1 MKSIYCQLLTQSHCM
16 RKVILLLIG
25 ISSSITDKLSHE
37 FHALD
42 CRIPKSVQK
51 TKLEEICPKKEQKE
65 SAQKSQ
71 VHILQLDRT
80 RVLEGVVCQLR
91 KTKILSYCGQ
101 FSHEKLYEPFDILQ
115 PEQVAHDKCLQV
127 YKTHLYDREDGKQ
140 SMIYPNRPIV
150 YKYLEHGSITAD
162 TSNVHCQGES
172 FTIHGKVRS
181 NMLSMVTAEFILKPV
196 KLEYDP
202 KNGLRDLDARLQLPL
217 HCYADRYCYAFNRM
231 YVLLSTQSYCPLYLI
246 RSVEMTQT
254 QYMDVNGDTRTG
266 LVSHDHQL
274 VIEKGT
280 IFQPEKGCEKLPVVL
295 NTNYK
300 ELKIVVD
307 QHVSRQIHG
316 VESTMLDINLQ
327 MQILHDYANFRAEKL
342 VQNGIHRLAHDI
354 CKIDQFGIHGRE
366 RAPFLPNYLL
376 QLTGEVI
383 TQFKCVNVTVI
394 ARNGDN
400 EHGKCYRNA
409 IPLFLGRERM
419 LLTANTRVLMDIR
432 DAIVEPCST
441 HFPTMIF
448 DKVGNIIV
456 ANPKVS
462 VQNATLVQMD
472 NLFTSQAILT
482 HESTQNF
489 ALYTE
494 KEMEEYNYMVHFG
507 RVTQG
512 MLTAL
517 TEQYCSTK
525 SCGNLINQDL
535 GKSFDL
541 NRLKSVAESYFNL
554 TERIQQFIKST
565 GHIGGCMFVLYIVIQ
580 MFIRLGHAYYLYKNR
595 NHRLH
600 TAFLS
605 AFHRTKVIQE
615 HLLELRELVNAN
627 DQNGRD

>member
-1 MKSIYCQLLTQSHCM
+1 M
-16 RKVILLLIG
+16 RIVALLLI
-25 ISSSITDKLSHE
+25 ISYIGAADKLNHE

-42 CRIPKSVQK
+42 CRIPKSMQK
-51 TKLEEICPKKEQKE
+51 TKLEDICPEKEQVE
-65 SAQKSQ
+65 PTQKSM

-80 RVLEGVVCQLR
+80 RTLDGVVCELR
-91 KTKILSYCGQ
+91 KTKMLSYCGQ
-101 FSHEKLYEPFDILQ
+101 FSHEKLYEPIDILQ

-150 YKYLEHGSITAD
+150 YKYLEHGQITAD

-217 HCYADRYCYAFNRM
+217 HCYADRYCYTYNRM
-231 YVLLSTQSYCPLYLI
+231 YVLLSTPSYCPLYLI

-254 QYMDVNGDTRTG
+254 QYTDMNGNIHDG

-274 VIEKGT
+274 VIEKGAV
-280 IFQPEKGCEKLPVVL
+280 FQPEKGCEKLPMVL

-300 ELKIVVD
+300 ELKIVIN
-307 QHVSRQIHG
+307 QHVSGQIHG

-342 VQNGIHRLAHDI
+342 VYRNIHKLTHDI

-400 EHGKCYRNA
+400 KRGKCYRNA
-409 IPLFLGRERM
+409 IPVFLGRERM
-419 LLTANTRVLMDIR
+419 LLTANTRVLMETK
-432 DAIVEPCST
+432 DAIIEPCSK
-441 HFPTMIF
+441 HFPTVVF
-448 DKVGNIIV
+448 DKIGNVII
-456 ANPKVS
+456 ANPEVT
-462 VQNATLVQMD
+462 VQNVTLVRLN
-472 NLFTSQAILT
+472 NLFGNQATLT

-494 KEMEEYNYMVHFG
+494 QEMEEYNYMVHFG

-512 MLTAL
+512 VLTAL
-517 TEQYCSTK
+517 TEQYCSTE
-525 SCGNLINQDL
+525 SCGNLLNRDFS
-535 GKSFDL
+535 KSFDL
-541 NRLKSVAESYFNL
+541 NRLKSTVESYFDL
-554 TERIQQFIKST
+554 TERLQQCLIEA
-565 GHIGGCMFVLYIVIQ
+565 GHIGGCLFLLYIVLQ
-580 MFIRLGHAYYLYKNR
+580 FFIRLGHAYYLYKNR
-595 NHRLH
+595 NHRLP
-600 TAFLS
+600 TAFLA
-605 AFHRTKVIQE
+605 AFHRTKAIQE
-615 HLLELRELVNAN
+615 HLLELRELIDHN
-627 DQNGRD
+627 DQNDPGVAE